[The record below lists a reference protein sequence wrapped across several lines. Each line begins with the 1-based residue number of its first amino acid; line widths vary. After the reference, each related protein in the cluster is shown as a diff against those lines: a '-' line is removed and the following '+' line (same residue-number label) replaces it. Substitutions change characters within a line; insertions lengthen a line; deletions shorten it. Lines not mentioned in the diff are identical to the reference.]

1 MRKSIATCEWSDWQ
15 PMRAELQVCLSSHMS
30 GVRAGNALD
39 AEHQGQ
45 SIPGRTGE
53 PCQIR
58 EGSQSLDRRGNP
70 LPDRRIVSSPSPSFY
85 CHLASLPYRPSLG
98 RFFSSFSTNSGVAH
112 SSSSC
117 EFSFSAHDTSDAT
130 ASWSHPTVHTYHTLI
145 CCVFTFLP
153 LRFDSGS
160 SCSQQHPRFRGSS
173 PSSTMA
179 RFRDN
184 PIVAFY
190 QELKDC
196 TRQSRFYNPPRDFVL
211 ASRLLEWL
219 RERPEEDETSA
230 RAMIILETVYNR
242 REPWAGA
249 WNYFDVSMDK
259 GHRQCWLKLLVILLQ
274 IAPDGSFARLL
285 HVFNTAEIWDSKLSE
300 VHRQESDL
308 MRIVETTGIYSVEDC
323 HDAVRGFLQRATELS
338 TQKAI
343 TLNHGRELQPH
354 VLLPITAK
362 DPIDSGGQSNVFR
375 IEVPLECISEEVAVY
390 LEDLHYQ
397 ARQDDHYSDG
407 KVFSSMQLLVCSP
420 N

>member
-1 MRKSIATCEWSDWQ
+1 MDWTQRTKDNQYLDGQANHAKSVRGRRASTDEATLCQTGALSPAHPLRSTATLHPCPTDRLWAGSSALS
-15 PMRAELQVCLSSHMS
+15 PRTRELHIRLSS
-30 GVRAGNALD
+30 
-39 AEHQGQ
+39 
-45 SIPGRTGE
+45 
-53 PCQIR
+53 R
-58 EGSQSLDRRGNP
+58 E
-70 LPDRRIVSSPSPSFY
+70 
-85 CHLASLPYRPSLG
+85 
-98 RFFSSFSTNSGVAH
+98 FSS
-112 SSSSC
+112 
-117 EFSFSAHDTSDAT
+117 SAHDTSDAT
-130 ASWSHPTVHTYHTLI
+130 ASRSHPTVHTYHTLI
-145 CCVFTFLP
+145 CCVLHVSP